1 MWIFTSGIVCGI
13 IFGGCTLIVPD
24 GKINHGVHPTK
35 KECEIK
41 VRENM
46 LQVIQDVPSS
56 EDVIILIE
64 CGIQKNMV

>member
-24 GKINHGVHPTK
+24 GKTSHGVYPTK
-35 KECEIK
+35 KECEIE
-41 VRENM
+41 VRKNM
-46 LQVIQDVPSS
+46 LQAIEDVPSS
-56 EDVIILIE
+56 EDVVILIE